1 MFIPFYFPGKDR
13 LRIVIAGGG
22 YAGLAALATL
32 REHRPDAEIVLIDP
46 RSHHLKITRL
56 HESFRRPLA
65 DFMIPFQALEK
76 RFGIRHLQAELPL
89 DEEALKQWNADR
101 GLAVGDEWLEFDYLL
116 MATGADFRKLE
127 KGERALDLD
136 DFAATAGP
144 ELLDR
149 HLGIAAGTGERWLTV
164 VGGGAT
170 GIQFLFEIA
179 HFIRERRMPC
189 RLRLVDADDAPLK
202 QFRPELGRYAQA
214 RMDDLGIE
222 FMPKQFFRGQ
232 AEGRIVLEGRD
243 DGERTELPSNLAL
256 LFVGKSP
263 VFRLETNWFGQIVT
277 GGAVLERTFAAGDGS
292 HYRLP
297 GSNAMS
303 AQTALRKGKLAA
315 RNILRHSGAV
325 KLLEPYLHRDLGYV
339 ISLGPSD
346 AVGWIAL
353 ERNVVGGLP
362 ATVVK
367 EIVEAQYDLLLAGV
381 DTYIL

>member
-13 LRIVIAGGG
+13 LRIVIVGGG

-32 REHRPDAEIVLIDP
+32 REHSPDAEIVLLDP
-46 RSHHLKITRL
+46 RPHHLKITRL

-65 DFMIPFQALEK
+65 DFRIPFQALEK
-76 RFGIRHLQAELPL
+76 RFGIRHLQTALSF
-89 DEEALKQWNADR
+89 DEELLKQWNADR

-116 MATGADFRKLE
+116 MSTGADFRKLE
-127 KGERALDLD
+127 KGEQALDLD
-136 DFAATAGP
+136 DFAATAGS
-144 ELLDR
+144 ELLER
-149 HLGIAAGTGERWLTV
+149 HPNLIGPGERWLTV

-179 HFIRERRMPC
+179 HFIRERHMPC

-222 FMPKQFFRGQ
+222 FVPKQFFRKQ
-232 AEGRIVLEGRD
+232 DAGRIVLEGRD
-243 DGERTELPSNLAL
+243 DGEEIELPSDLAL

-263 VFRLETNWFGQIVT
+263 AFRLETNWFGQVMA
-277 GGAVLERTFAAGDGS
+277 GGAVLERVFAAGDGS

-297 GSNAMS
+297 GSNALS

-315 RNILRHSGAV
+315 RNILRHSGTV
-325 KLLEPYLHRDLGYV
+325 KLLEPYLHQELGYV
-339 ISLGPSD
+339 VSLGPSD